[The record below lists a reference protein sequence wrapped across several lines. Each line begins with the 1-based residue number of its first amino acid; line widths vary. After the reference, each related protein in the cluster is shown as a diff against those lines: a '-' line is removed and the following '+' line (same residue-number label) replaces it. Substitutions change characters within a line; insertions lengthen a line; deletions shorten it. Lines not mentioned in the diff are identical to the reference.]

1 MADPSEMKNS
11 QSSESTSSP
20 GLNGI
25 EATVFS
31 TLLLAAAVHLARL
44 FFSAH
49 HGEFYREEGIG
60 IALASLVVVVLSALV
75 MRQRGGWLA
84 LVVYTLCFVS
94 ILASGLVVTFAFLHG
109 LGTVFV

>member
-1 MADPSEMKNS
+1 MTDASETKAP
-11 QSSESTSSP
+11 QSSASTSSP

-44 FFSAH
+44 FFSGH
-49 HGEFYREEGIG
+49 DGGFYRQEGIG
-60 IALASLVVVVLSALV
+60 VALASLVVAVLSALV
-75 MRQRGGWLA
+75 MRQRGGRLA

-94 ILASGLVVTFAFLHG
+94 ILASGLVVAFAFLNG
-109 LGTVFV
+109 LGTVFS